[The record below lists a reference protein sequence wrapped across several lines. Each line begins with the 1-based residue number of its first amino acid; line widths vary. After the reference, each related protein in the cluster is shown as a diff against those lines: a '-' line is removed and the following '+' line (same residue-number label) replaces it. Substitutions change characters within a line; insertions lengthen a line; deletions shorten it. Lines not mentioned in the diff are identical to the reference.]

1 MSYTL
6 ATVRTKVR
14 EILREFY
21 DIDTVATGGIDASS
35 ETLPVSNISR
45 YNVEDILQIENE
57 ILKMRA
63 VLDSSSSPGTLTVTR
78 GFLASTAAAH
88 LISVAIHIFPEFT
101 DRALNS
107 AINSAIA
114 DTFDRHGGIWI
125 ETIDET
131 LVSDQSVQE
140 YDIPVGFTNIARIQI
155 KDDNGIFQ
163 EIRNWELI
171 GTDIQFQRPL
181 PYDAAVIRLIGTS
194 YETLK
199 TADTNAFSL
208 ADEQVEFII
217 WDAVWFAIQ
226 QRFAGRIKATEY
238 AASVNERA
246 GQPNEMISMVRAI
259 RDTVD
264 RIRVREFKGRMSEFA
279 PGPRR

>member
-1 MSYTL
+1 MGYTL

-14 EILREFY
+14 EVLREFY
-21 DIDTVATGGIDASS
+21 DVDTVGSGGIDSSS
-35 ETLPVSNISR
+35 ETLPVNNFSR
-45 YNVEDILQIENE
+45 YNVEDIIQIGDE

-63 VLDSSSSPGTLTVTR
+63 VADSTTSPATLTVTR
-78 GFLASTAAAH
+78 AFLGSTAAAH
-88 LISVAIHIFPEFT
+88 LAAVAIKILPEFT

-140 YDIPVGFTNIARIQI
+140 YDIPAGFTNIARIQI
-155 KDDNGIFQ
+155 KDDDGIFQ

-171 GTDIQFQRPL
+171 GTHIQFQRAL
-181 PYDAAVIRLIGTS
+181 PYDSAVIRLIGTS

-199 TADTNAFSL
+199 TMDSDAFTLS
-208 ADEQVEFII
+208 DEQVEFVI

-226 QRFAGRIKATEY
+226 QRFAARIKATEY
-238 AASVNERA
+238 SAAVNERA

-259 RDTVD
+259 RETVE
-264 RIRVREFKGRMSEFA
+264 RIRLREFKGRMSEFS